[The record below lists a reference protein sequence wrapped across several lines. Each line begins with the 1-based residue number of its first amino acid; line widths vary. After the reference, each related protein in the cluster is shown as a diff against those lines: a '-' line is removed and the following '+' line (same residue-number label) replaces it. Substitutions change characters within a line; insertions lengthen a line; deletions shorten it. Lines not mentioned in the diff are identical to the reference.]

1 MKVCFLI
8 TGILRNFSETL
19 YPFLLELQEYMDFDM
34 YIYTSNESLD
44 THYIHFEQTKKEKIL
59 ENPRCK
65 LLTYDNTILPL
76 MDNYREK
83 EKNTFYQWH
92 KIYKCFQFLPKNEY
106 DYIVRI
112 RPDVKFLI
120 SAKAFSE
127 VFVSLQSD
135 KLYIPTG
142 NDMIEK
148 KGLNDQ
154 IAIGD
159 YKTMSIYASF
169 YIFLNENTSQP
180 IVSELLLH
188 SYIQDKV
195 NIERISTPYNL
206 YLSDCLIVAVTGDSG
221 VGKSTIV
228 NSIQKVFPFDS
239 SLTLETDRYHK
250 WERNDENWKSYTH
263 LHPEANH
270 LEKLIDDTFH
280 LKLGDSVCVVDYDHS
295 TGKFTAPQAI
305 EPKQI
310 ILLCGLHSLA
320 KERLRNEIDIRIYID
335 TEQQLK
341 RYWKVSRDLQKRN
354 RTVDSIVD
362 SIEKRQVDY
371 KTYIEPQKE
380 YANLIF
386 HYWYDGDLPDYNTP
400 LLPEKL
406 RFTIECKVSLLSY
419 VSHLLYEFSSQF
431 KKINRDTM
439 LFNIQPDISKEKI
452 LDFIRKE
459 SIEVKSVNDIDDSYL
474 GICQLLVL
482 CLLT

>member
-1 MKVCFLI
+1 M
-8 TGILRNFSETL
+8 
-19 YPFLLELQEYMDFDM
+19 
-34 YIYTSNESLD
+34 
-44 THYIHFEQTKKEKIL
+44 
-59 ENPRCK
+59 
-65 LLTYDNTILPL
+65 
-76 MDNYREK
+76 
-83 EKNTFYQWH
+83 
-92 KIYKCFQFLPKNEY
+92 
-106 DYIVRI
+106 
-112 RPDVKFLI
+112 
-120 SAKAFSE
+120 
-127 VFVSLQSD
+127 
-135 KLYIPTG
+135 
-142 NDMIEK
+142 
-148 KGLNDQ
+148 
-154 IAIGD
+154 
-159 YKTMSIYASF
+159 
-169 YIFLNENTSQP
+169 
-180 IVSELLLH
+180 
-188 SYIQDKV
+188 
-195 NIERISTPYNL
+195 
-206 YLSDCLIVAVTGDSG
+206 
-221 VGKSTIV
+221 
-228 NSIQKVFPFDS
+228 
-239 SLTLETDRYHK
+239 
-250 WERNDENWKSYTH
+250 
-263 LHPEANH
+263 
-270 LEKLIDDTFH
+270 
-280 LKLGDSVCVVDYDHS
+280 
-295 TGKFTAPQAI
+295 
-305 EPKQI
+305 
-310 ILLCGLHSLA
+310 A